1 MIASQNHDAALWP
14 EYVQVGD
21 IVYPPGGTFGPRLQS
36 YTQLV
41 MIHTGEMTVWI
52 DDKPSYAP
60 AGTISILFPG
70 HKERFAFAADSDTWH
85 SFIHMRIPNIS
96 DSLDARIRGLPWPLP
111 LSLPMTDL
119 TFNALALRTTTLST
133 AEAMIK
139 AIGAQMLWRYI
150 GEGERLLT
158 GNASA
163 TPHPAIERVRQ
174 FVLAHL
180 DEPLTLEALASTA
193 AVSPSHLIRLF
204 QAEMNT
210 TPIAYVWERRV
221 AMGIELL
228 ENTGLSV
235 GMIAERCGFQTSY
248 HFSRRIRQATTL
260 SPLEVRRRAW
270 QRG

>member
-1 MIASQNHDAALWP
+1 MTILHDSDAALWP
-14 EYVQVGD
+14 EFIQVGD
-21 IVYPPGGTFGPRLQS
+21 ILYPPGGTFGPRQQN

-52 DDKPSYAP
+52 DGVRKHAP
-60 AGTISILFPG
+60 AATVSILFPG
-70 HKERFAFAADSDTWH
+70 HEERFAFATDSDTWH
-85 SFIHMRIPNIS
+85 SFIHMTVPNLP
-96 DSLDARIRGLPWPLP
+96 DSLDARLRRLPWPLP
-111 LSLPMTDL
+111 LSQAMADL
-119 TFNALALRTTTLST
+119 TFSALALRTTSLST
-133 AEAMIK
+133 AQAMLK
-139 AIGAQMLWRYI
+139 ALGAEMLWRYI

-158 GNASA
+158 GNTSV

-174 FVLAHL
+174 YIQSHL
-180 DEPLTLEALASTA
+180 GEPLTLESIASVA

-204 QAEMNT
+204 QTEMNT
-210 TPIAYVWERRV
+210 TPIAYLWERRV

-248 HFSRRIRQATTL
+248 HFSRRIRQATKL

>member
-1 MIASQNHDAALWP
+1 MTASPNQDAALWP
-14 EYVQVGD
+14 EFVQVGD
-21 IVYPPGGTFGPRLQS
+21 IVYPPGGTFGPRLQN

-41 MIHTGEMTVWI
+41 MVHTGEMTVWI
-52 DDKPSYAP
+52 DDKPYFAP
-60 AGTISILFPG
+60 AGTVSILFPG
-70 HKERFAFAADSDTWH
+70 HEERFAFAIDSDTWH
-85 SFIHMRIPNIS
+85 SFIHMSIPNVTQ
-96 DSLDARIRGLPWPLP
+96 SLNARLRSLPWPLP
-111 LSLPMTDL
+111 LSQPMTEL
-119 TFNALALRTTTLST
+119 TFSALALRATTLST

-139 AIGAQMLWRYI
+139 ALCAQMLWRYI
-150 GEGERLLT
+150 GEGERLMT
-158 GNASA
+158 GNTSA

-174 FVLAHL
+174 IIQSHL
-180 DEPLTLEALASTA
+180 GESLTLESLASAA

-204 QAEMNT
+204 QAEINT
-210 TPIAYVWERRV
+210 TPIAYLWDRRV

-248 HFSRRIRQATTL
+248 HFSRRIRQATKL

>member
-1 MIASQNHDAALWP
+1 MTASQNQDAALWP
-14 EYVQVGD
+14 EFIQVGD
-21 IVYPPGGTFGPRLQS
+21 IVYPPGGTFGPRLQN

-52 DDKPSYAP
+52 DDKSYYAP
-60 AGTISILFPG
+60 ARTVSILFPG
-70 HKERFAFAADSDTWH
+70 HEERFAFAPNSETWH
-85 SFIHMRIPNIS
+85 SFIHMTIPKLPE
-96 DSLDARIRGLPWPLP
+96 SLDVRLRHLPWPLS
-111 LSLPMTDL
+111 LSQPMTDL
-119 TFNALALRTTTLST
+119 TFNALALRSATLST
-133 AEAMIK
+133 AGVMLK

-158 GNASA
+158 GNAS
-163 TPHPAIERVRQ
+163 TTHPAIERVRQ
-174 FVLAHL
+174 FIQSHL
-180 DEPLTLEALASTA
+180 GEPLTLEALASAA

-204 QAEMNT
+204 QAEMKT
-210 TPIAYVWERRV
+210 TPMAYLWERRV

-248 HFSRRIRQATTL
+248 HFSRRVRQATHL

>member
-1 MIASQNHDAALWP
+1 MTISQDQDALLWP
-14 EYVQVGD
+14 EFIQVGD
-21 IVYPPGGTFGPRLQS
+21 IVYPPGGTFGPRLQN

-41 MIHTGEMTVWI
+41 MIHTGEMTVWV
-52 DDKPSYAP
+52 DNQPSYAP
-60 AGTISILFPG
+60 AGTVSILFPG

-85 SFIHMRIPNIS
+85 SFIHMTIPNIS
-96 DSLDARIRGLPWPLP
+96 DSLDARLRRLPWPLP
-111 LSLPMTDL
+111 LSQPMTDL

-133 AEAMIK
+133 ADAMLK
-139 AIGAQMLWRYI
+139 ALGAQMLWRYI
-150 GEGERLLT
+150 GEGERLLM
-158 GNASA
+158 GNAST

-174 FVLAHL
+174 FIQSHL
-180 DEPLTLEALASTA
+180 GEPLTLESLASAA

-204 QAEMNT
+204 QSEMNT

-221 AMGIELL
+221 TMGIELL

-248 HFSRRIRQATTL
+248 HFSRRIRQATKL